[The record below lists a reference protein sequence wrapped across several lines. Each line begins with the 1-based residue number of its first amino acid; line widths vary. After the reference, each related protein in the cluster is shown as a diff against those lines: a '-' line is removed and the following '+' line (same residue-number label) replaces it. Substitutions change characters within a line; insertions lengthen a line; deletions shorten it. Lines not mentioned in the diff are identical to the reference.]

1 MILNKIDV
9 EGAEKLRDD
18 TVQKVKCMR
27 GNLLIFVDAVKLVHV
42 FFTAC
47 MDKCQSNISV
57 IVLEAV
63 SRELRVGLPCE
74 LL

>member
-1 MILNKIDV
+1 LILNKIDV

-42 FFTAC
+42 FFLQDAWINVKA
-47 MDKCQSNISV
+47 MSV
-57 IVLEAV
+57 
-63 SRELRVGLPCE
+63 
-74 LL
+74 